1 MQRRTHRVAEAA
13 APRPAG
19 PAEHWPVVVV
29 GAGAAGL
36 TAAIFAGRAGARV
49 LLLETRPTPGAK
61 IRVSGGG
68 RCNVLPSAVTLDDF
82 HTAGSRAALRNILF
96 SWPLEAVRAFF
107 ADDLGVPLKREATGK
122 LFPADDDPRRVV
134 AALVAAVRA
143 AGVALHGEFRV
154 TQLARAAAPATPRFV
169 LTAATGARVSCD
181 RLVLATGGLS
191 LPKTGSDGHGFA
203 LARACGHALVPPYPA
218 LVPLRCADPR
228 WRALAGVSLPARL
241 RAVRDGRTREER
253 TGSFLFTHRGFS
265 GPVVLDLSRHLA
277 GPAGSATQ
285 LRVRWGG
292 DDAPDW
298 DGLLRPGG
306 VRPLAGLL
314 AQRLP
319 RRLAERLLDEAGLQP
334 AARAADLSR
343 ETRRALVA
351 ALADFPLPVDGNEGY
366 RTAEVTGGGVP
377 LGEVSPRT
385 LESRLVPGL
394 HFAGEILDGTG
405 RIGGFNFLWAWVT
418 GRKAGLAAAAAASGG

>member
-1 MQRRTHRVAEAA
+1 
-13 APRPAG
+13 
-19 PAEHWPVVVV
+19 V

-36 TAAIFAGRAGARV
+36 TAAIFAARAGARV
-49 LLLETRPTPGAK
+49 LLLETRPAPGAK
-61 IRVSGGG
+61 IRASGGG

-82 HTAGSRAALRNILF
+82 HTSGSRTALRNILF
-96 SWPLEAVRAFF
+96 SWPLDAVRTFF
-107 ADDLGVPLKREATGK
+107 ETDLGVPLKREETGK
-122 LFPADDDPRRVV
+122 LFPVDDDPRRVV
-134 AALVAAVRA
+134 AALVAACRT
-143 AGVALHGEFRV
+143 AGVPLHGEFRV
-154 TQLARAAAPATPRFV
+154 TRAQRPGATAPRFA
-169 LTAATGARVSCD
+169 LTAAAGGRVTCD

-203 LARACGHALVPPYPA
+203 LARAWGHALVPPYPA
-218 LVPLRCADPR
+218 LVPLLCDDRR
-228 WRALAGVSLPARL
+228 WRALAGVSLPARV
-241 RAVRDGRTREER
+241 RAVRGGRAAGEER

-265 GPVVLDLSRHLA
+265 GPVVLDMSRHLT
-277 GPAGSATQ
+277 GPAGEGMQ

-298 DGLLRPGG
+298 DDLLRRGG
-306 VRPLAGLL
+306 ARPLAALL
-314 AQRLP
+314 AERLP

-334 AARAADLSR
+334 AVRAADLTR
-343 ETRRALVA
+343 EARLALTG
-351 ALADFPLPVDGNEGY
+351 ALTDFPLPVAGNEGY

-385 LESRLVPGL
+385 LESRIVPGL

-418 GRKAGLAAAAAASGG
+418 GRKAGLAAAAARVAGARAG